1 LTVALLTA
9 RAVAPGED
17 PGLLNDPPA
26 STGLTITLLWLLAA
40 LGAALWRLWARGG
53 PWRGGLVE
61 AGLFAAVVL
70 GFVSAAA
77 AVYKHPSRLIAWEWA
92 ALFAAFLLVRQLA
105 AGPADRHALFAVF
118 LANAAALSSQAAFQ
132 TAKGAAV
139 TSVFSR
145 PDAFAAWLALFAPG
159 LIAAVVVCRI
169 GRAGRWLTAATVVV
183 ALLGVVGLAGALW
196 WAFGPA
202 AADEAPLVERWGVT
216 WRLIGSRPWLG
227 VGPGNFAAA
236 FPQFAGPDDL
246 PAADPR
252 NFVLELAATGGVFVP
267 LAVLFALGAFFVR
280 AVRALVARR
289 MAQPGQGAPGT
300 TDRPAIRWEYYL
312 GGMFGLV
319 LGFVVR
325 VGGASHTGEIFGE
338 GMTSAGR
345 CLVWFAAL
353 ALFERVGWSDRV
365 RTAALTAG
373 VAAMLLTLTVCGGMG
388 TLGVATAL
396 WAAVA
401 LALNGLPQP
410 QHAWLNRHLVSRL
423 LPVPAVAAAALWFY
437 LAVFGPVADAAARTR
452 EASEHAEAYS
462 RVVADRDRRLL
473 PPDKGIK
480 AARELQGVID
490 KLESARKEDPDD
502 ARTYVELARWKGEY
516 WMILNV
522 QEGKQSALQEQI
534 GREAVA
540 SAGRTTQLAPPYPDG
555 YTAEYDLRTTFAR
568 RTPALPGLGVG
579 LAFRAFERENRLPL
593 PPQPSPG
600 QIEYSERRKEQYR
613 LAGEALLRY
622 VDHDPADARLR
633 WQIADA
639 FYKAEN
645 EDRWREQAEEALRL
659 DELATRPARKLTDAQ
674 RDKLRARLAPG

>member
-1 LTVALLTA
+1 
-9 RAVAPGED
+9 VAPGED
-17 PGLLNDPPA
+17 PGLLHDPPA

-70 GFVSAAA
+70 VFVSAAT
-77 AVYKHPSRLIAWEWA
+77 AVYQHPSRLIAWEWA

-118 LANAAALSSQAAFQ
+118 LANAAALSSQAVFQ
-132 TAKGAAV
+132 TVKGAAV
-139 TSVFSR
+139 TAVFSR
-145 PDAFAAWLALFAPG
+145 PDAFAAWLALFTPG
-159 LIAAVVVCRI
+159 LIAAVVACRT
-169 GRAGRWLTAATVVV
+169 GRAGRWLTAAAAVV

-202 AADEAPLVERWGVT
+202 AADEAPLAERWRVT
-216 WRLIGSRPWLG
+216 WQMIGSRPWLG
-227 VGPGNFAAA
+227 VGPGNFAAS

-252 NFVLELAATGGVFVP
+252 NFALELAATGGVFVP

-280 AVRALVARR
+280 AVRAL
-289 MAQPGQGAPGT
+289 GAWGLTQAGPGT
-300 TDRPAIRWEYYL
+300 PETADCPAVRWEYYL
-312 GGMFGLV
+312 GGMCGLV

-325 VGGASHTGEIFGE
+325 IGGVSNTGEIFGE
-338 GMTSAGR
+338 GITSAGR

-353 ALFERVGWSDRV
+353 ALYERVGWTDRG
-365 RTAALTAG
+365 RTAALTVG
-373 VAAMLLTLTVCGGMG
+373 VAAGVLALTVCGGVG

-410 QHAWLNRHLVSRL
+410 EHAWLNRSLASRL
-423 LPVPAVAAAALWFY
+423 LPVPAVAAGALWFY

-452 EASEHAEAYS
+452 EASEHGAAYA
-462 RVVADRDRRLL
+462 RLVAGKDRRLL
-473 PPDKGIK
+473 PPDTGIK
-480 AARELQGVID
+480 AARELQKGLD
-490 KLESARKEDPDD
+490 ALAAAAKADPDD

-516 WMILNV
+516 WSILNV

-534 GREAVA
+534 GKEAVA
-540 SAGRTTQLAPPYPDG
+540 SAALTTQLAPPYRDG
-555 YTAEYDLRTTFAR
+555 YEAEYERRTTFAR
-568 RTPALPGLGVG
+568 RTPALPGLGMG
-579 LAFRAFERENRLPL
+579 LAFRAFELENRLPL

-633 WQIADA
+633 WRVADA
-639 FYKAEN
+639 FYKAED

-674 RDKLRARLAPG
+674 RDKLRARLDPG